1 VKQLREEKLV
11 FAAQQYVAAKLGREF
26 TEPEPWTL
34 DGVFQETS
42 ARTPIIFI
50 LSTGGCCNAA
60 ANNVFIAT
68 CSTIQ
73 RAPAAVFFV
82 SMQRRYSEGLCVQCW
97 QEGGCK
103 HQATLCTSLLPDVH
117 AALLTHMLLP
127 ELRKPCLT
135 LQLAIVR
142 CV

>member
-50 LSTGGCCNAA
+50 LSTGNGSCWK
-60 ANNVFIAT
+60 F
-68 CSTIQ
+68 
-73 RAPAAVFFV
+73 AAVVAAV
-82 SMQRRYSEGLCVQCW
+82 SAHCNMQGHVRQ
-97 QEGGCK
+97 K
-103 HQATLCTSLLPDVH
+103 
-117 AALLTHMLLP
+117 AASKVVLVGITVLTALHLHLV
-127 ELRKPCLT
+127 CCCC
-135 LQLAIVR
+135 R
-142 CV
+142 C